1 MALLVDIVVL
11 LPTED
16 EELLLL
22 SSLLREEDKTPFKFN
37 AFLMKKRFTV
47 RTLVRTPLNGPV
59 VEVEVCCI
67 TAVPSREYR
76 TEIEDREGGGGN
88 GAMSVSD
95 PPLGTGP

>member
-1 MALLVDIVVL
+1 M
-11 LPTED
+11 
-16 EELLLL
+16 L
-22 SSLLREEDKTPFKFN
+22 SPSLLRDEDKTPFKFS

-47 RTLVRTPLNGPV
+47 RTFVRTPLNGPV

-76 TEIEDREGGGGN
+76 TEIDDDDEGGGN

>member
-1 MALLVDIVVL
+1 MEDIVVL
-11 LPTED
+11 LPLTEE
-16 EELLLL
+16 EELLL
-22 SSLLREEDKTPFKFN
+22 SPSLLREEDKTPFKFS

-59 VEVEVCCI
+59 VEVCCI

-76 TEIEDREGGGGN
+76 TEIDDGGGDN